1 MALINRNRL
10 FVDVE
15 LNRAYSQFGSFST
28 APQPFFI
35 QGDQCPV
42 EISLVR
48 QTGVQGNP
56 FEQVPFDPSSTFSL
70 KIGNTTLVATSTNT
84 ATTPSAPAVTVTNVV
99 PYASNS
105 WQVERVVISPDPIGG
120 FFTLSDGS
128 STTKPISVTASA
140 LDIRDALI
148 GLGGF
153 FQTTSVSVRQ
163 VGQFAWEVSLLCNF
177 FGSAVTLTASGSGLL
192 AFDSRLMQLDMTTAG
207 VDTLLYGASQ
217 VEATLDFSVTVSGE
231 DQTFLFTPCTVI
243 NDI

>member
-28 APQPFFI
+28 ALQPFFI

-84 ATTPSAPAVTVTNVV
+84 ATTPSAPAVTLK
-99 PYASNS
+99 PLAA
-105 WQVERVVISPDPIGG
+105 
-120 FFTLSDGS
+120 
-128 STTKPISVTASA
+128 PISVMTCSPLRSGVPSANVVSSLAS
-140 LDIRDALI
+140 
-148 GLGGF
+148 
-153 FQTTSVSVRQ
+153 
-163 VGQFAWEVSLLCNF
+163 
-177 FGSAVTLTASGSGLL
+177 
-192 AFDSRLMQLDMTTAG
+192 
-207 VDTLLYGASQ
+207 
-217 VEATLDFSVTVSGE
+217 
-231 DQTFLFTPCTVI
+231 TVI
-243 NDI
+243 TPGVGPCHGPAPRCTAMTLAPACAANCTAA